1 MTIHLMEPMMPVDGN
16 KELED
21 LAFDLTAKATAIQN
35 QVKPYIV
42 DSIGTLVRSMN
53 CYYSNLIEDHN
64 THPFDIDRALKG
76 DYSTNPEKR
85 ELQLEAKAHI
95 EVQKLIEE
103 TIDTSNIVD
112 KDYIKWVHK
121 EFCDRLP
128 EELLILKDQSRKKN
142 LQLLPGEFRKSDVK
156 VGKHIP
162 PEAGEIDRFLDR
174 FEEVYSPDKLSKI
187 KQIIAV
193 PASHHRFVWIHPFY
207 DGNGRVSRMLSHAYF
222 LKIGIGS
229 AMWSVSRGL
238 SRREEEYKK
247 LLMAADRGRQG
258 DHDGRGNL
266 SARGLLNFC
275 TFFLSSSID
284 QIDFMS
290 TLLEPKGLLNRI
302 ESYIYEEIER
312 GNLLKGS
319 YELIR
324 EAYYNKEFERGKAEV
339 ITGYSERQARK
350 VLTGLVNKDILISDT
365 PKGPVR
371 LNFPATVVNKWFPK
385 LYPDDVE

>member
-1 MTIHLMEPMMPVDGN
+1 MSIHLMEPMMPVDGN

-21 LAFDLTAKATAIQN
+21 LAFDLTTKATAIKN
-35 QVKPYIV
+35 QVKPYV
-42 DSIGTLVRSMN
+42 LDSIGILVRSMN

-64 THPFDIDRALKG
+64 THPIDIDRALKG

-112 KDYIKWVHK
+112 KAYIQWVHK

-128 EELLILKDQSRKKN
+128 EEVLYIENPESKEKK
-142 LQLLPGEFRKSDVK
+142 QLAPGMFRDGDVV

-162 PEAGEIDRFLDR
+162 PEAGEINRFLDR
-174 FEEVYSPDKLSKI
+174 FEQVYSPDKLSKI

-229 AMWSVSRGL
+229 AMWSISRGL
-238 SRREEEYKK
+238 ARREDEYKR
-247 LLMAADRGRQG
+247 LLMSADRERQS

-275 TFFLSSSID
+275 TFFLSSSIH
-284 QIDFMS
+284 QVDFMS
-290 TLLEPKGLLNRI
+290 KLLEPKELLSRI
-302 ESYIYEEIER
+302 ETYTYEEIEK

-339 ITGYSERQARK
+339 ITGYSERHARK
-350 VLTGLVNKDILISDT
+350 VLTGLTNKEILISDT

-371 LNFPATVVNKWFPK
+371 LNFPAAIVNKWFPK
-385 LYPDDVE
+385 LYPDTIE

>member
-1 MTIHLMEPMMPVDGN
+1 MSIYLMEPMMPVEGN

-21 LAFDLTAKATAIQN
+21 LAFELITKATAIQN

-42 DSIGTLVRSMN
+42 DAIGTLVRSMN

-64 THPFDIDRALKG
+64 THPVDIDRALKG

-85 ELQLEAKAHI
+85 ELQLEARAHI

-112 KDYIKWVHK
+112 KSYIKWVHK

-128 EELLILKDQSRKKN
+128 EEFMYVENPNTKKRV
-142 LQLLPGEFRKSDVK
+142 QLVAGEFRNSDVI

-162 PEAGEIDRFLDR
+162 PEAGEIESFLDR
-174 FEEVYSPDKLSKI
+174 FEHVYSPDKLSKI

-193 PASHHRFVWIHPFY
+193 PASHHRFAWIHPFY

-229 AMWSVSRGL
+229 AMWSISRGL
-238 SRREEEYKK
+238 ARNEERYKN
-247 LLMAADRGRQG
+247 LLMAADSNRIS
-258 DHDGRGNL
+258 DFDGRGNL
-266 SARGLLNFC
+266 SAKGLLDFC
-275 TFFLSSSID
+275 TFFLTSSID
-284 QIDFMS
+284 QVDYMS
-290 TLLEPKGLLNRI
+290 SLLEPKGLLNRI
-302 ESYIYEEIER
+302 ELYINEEVEK

-324 EAYYNKEFERGKAEV
+324 EAYYNKEFERGKAGL
-339 ITGYSERQARK
+339 ITGYSERQART
-350 VLTGLVNKDILISDT
+350 VLAKLVDKDILISDT
-365 PKGPVR
+365 PKGAVR
-371 LNFPATVVNKWFPK
+371 LNFPASIVNRWFPK
-385 LYPDDVE
+385 LYPDDVG